1 MFEYLNIN
9 RQKGRY
15 NFTIIEFLVV
25 IVIIAILAGMPFLPA
40 AAQEQPLYDWSKTQE
55 IFPGIK
61 HAFLKTDTPRPLKIN
76 VLQIDLTRNEF
87 GFMTAKRDPDWGKP
101 MPDYPSLPIRV
112 RRQTCREFLL
122 DARKNGIDMLAAV
135 NATLW
140 SPFRSPWNHRYG
152 AQLGLVISDGQLV
165 DEIPE
170 KYSRPSFIIT
180 KNGEYQIR
188 TVNKGEDLSGI
199 QLAVSG
205 YSMVLEHGEIS
216 VNPEQKPKLAPR
228 TGLGLSAGNHY
239 LILMTIDGRMPA
251 VSEGVTT
258 HELGGWMHRCGAE
271 TAMNMDGG
279 GSTTM
284 VAFNGKDDVRKL
296 NINPRYRKV
305 ATSLGVYRIR
315 PEKTSQT
322 KKSSAQD

>member
-1 MFEYLNIN
+1 MIEYLNFN
-9 RQKGRY
+9 RQKGRQ
-15 NFTIIEFLVV
+15 FFIFIERL
-25 IVIIAILAGMPFLPA
+25 IVIAMMAILAGMPVLPA
-40 AAQEQPLYDWSKTQE
+40 AAEEQLQHDWSKTQE
-55 IFPGIK
+55 IFPGIR

-76 VLQIDLTRNEF
+76 VLQIDLTRNDF

-112 RRQTCREFLL
+112 RRQTSREFLL

-140 SPFRSPWNHRYG
+140 SPFRSPWNHKYG
-152 AQLGLVISDGQLV
+152 ALLGLVISDGQLV
-165 DEIPE
+165 DGIPE

-205 YSMVLEHGEIS
+205 YGMVLEHGEIT
-216 VNPEQKPKLAPR
+216 VKPEQKPKLAPR

-239 LILMTIDGRMPA
+239 LILMTIDGRMPK
-251 VSEGVTT
+251 VSEGVST
-258 HELGGWMHRCGAE
+258 HELGGWMYRCGAE

-284 VAFNGKDDVRKL
+284 VVFDGKDDVRKL
-296 NINPRYRKV
+296 NVKPGYRKV

-315 PEKTSQT
+315 PEKTSKP
-322 KKSSAQD
+322 KKSSAQY